1 MTGRYARQIL
11 LPWLGEEGQARLAV
25 STAAVVGVGALGC
38 VSSSFLARAGVGR
51 LILVDRDFVEL
62 SNLHRQV
69 LYTEQDAEERLPK
82 AVAAAAHLR
91 DARSDLEAEALD
103 ADLDAE
109 LARRLAR
116 ECDVVLDG
124 TDNFETRYLLNDA
137 AVEAGK
143 PWVYAGA
150 VAACGSVFAVR
161 PGVTACLR
169 CLFPEAPAPGSA
181 PTCETAG
188 VLGPAVGAVASLQAA
203 EAVKILVGKPDLCAA
218 GLLTVDLLDWSF
230 PKVEIP
236 RQPACPC
243 CAGRRFD
250 FLEERAV
257 SRTHVMCGRGG
268 VMVLAPKGTKLDLG
282 ALKRRLEAIAPVFA
296 NPYLL
301 QTEWEGHPVTLY
313 ADGRAL
319 VQKTDDPARARALYA
334 RYLGI

>member
-1 MTGRYARQIL
+1 MTDRYARQIL
-11 LPWLGEEGQARLAV
+11 LPWLGEEGQARLAA
-25 STAAVVGVGALGC
+25 SSAAVVGVGALGC
-38 VSSSFLARAGVGR
+38 VSASFLARAGVGR
-51 LILVDRDFVEL
+51 LILVDRDFVEE
-62 SNLHRQV
+62 SNLHRQI
-69 LYTEQDAEERLPK
+69 LYTEADAREHLPK

-91 DARSDLEAEALD
+91 EVRADLDLEPLD

-116 ECDVVLDG
+116 DCDVVVDG
-124 TDNFETRYLLNDA
+124 TDNFETRYLINDA

-150 VAACGSVFAVR
+150 VAACGSVFSVR

-169 CLFPEAPAPGSA
+169 CLFPEPPAPGSA

-203 EAVKILVGKPDLCAA
+203 EAVKILAGRADLCAP
-218 GLLTVDLLDWSF
+218 GLLTADLVDWSF

-236 RQPACPC
+236 RRADCPC
-243 CAGRRFD
+243 CAGRKFD
-250 FLEERAV
+250 FLEERSV
-257 SRTHVMCGRGG
+257 TRTHVLCGRNG
-268 VMVLAPKGTKLDLG
+268 VMVLAPKGTKLDLK
-282 ALKRRLEAIAPVFA
+282 ALKGRLEAIAPVFA

-301 QTEWEGHPVTLY
+301 QTQWEGHPVTLY
-313 ADGRAL
+313 ADGRAM

-334 RYLGI
+334 RYLGM

>member
-1 MTGRYARQIL
+1 VTDRYSRQVL
-11 LPWLGEEGQARLAV
+11 LPWLGESGQAKLAA
-25 STAAVVGVGALGC
+25 SSAAVVGVGALGC
-38 VSSSFLARAGVGR
+38 ISSSFLARAGVGR
-51 LILVDRDFVEL
+51 LILVDRDFVEE

-69 LYTEQDAEERLPK
+69 LYTEQDAAQRLPK

-91 DARSDLEAEALD
+91 DARSDLSVEALD
-103 ADLDAE
+103 ADLDSE

-116 ECDVVLDG
+116 DCGVVVDG
-124 TDNFETRYLLNDA
+124 TDNFETRYLMNDA

-169 CLFPEAPAPGSA
+169 CLFPQAPAPGSA

-188 VLGPAVGAVASLQAA
+188 VLGPAVGAVASLQAG
-203 EAVKILVGKPDLCAA
+203 EAVKILAGREDLCVP
-218 GLLTVDLLDWSF
+218 GLLTVDLVDWSF
-230 PKVEIP
+230 PKVEVP

-243 CAGRRFD
+243 CEARRFD

-257 SRTHVMCGRGG
+257 SRTHVLCGRNG
-268 VMVLAPKGTKLDLG
+268 VMVLAPKGTKLDLRS
-282 ALKRRLEAIAPVFA
+282 LKGRLESIAPVFA

-313 ADGRAL
+313 ADGRAMI
-319 VQKTDDPARARALYA
+319 QKTGDPARARALVA
-334 RYLGI
+334 RYLGM